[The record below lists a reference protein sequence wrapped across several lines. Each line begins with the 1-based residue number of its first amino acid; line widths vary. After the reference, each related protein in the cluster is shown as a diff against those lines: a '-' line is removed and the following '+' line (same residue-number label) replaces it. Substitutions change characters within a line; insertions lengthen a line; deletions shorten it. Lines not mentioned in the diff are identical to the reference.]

1 MFNLAKNI
9 SAVRAEIQRAAQ
21 AAGRNANT
29 VMLLA
34 VSKGQPVEA
43 IAAAVA
49 AGVRD
54 FGENQVQEALQKMAA
69 LDHEHLRWH
78 FIGAV
83 QSNKTRAI
91 AEHFD
96 WLHSLD
102 RLSIAERLARQ
113 RPRGMAPLDVCLQVN
128 IDREAT
134 KAGID
139 PDQLEVLARG
149 VVALPNLRLRGLMV
163 IPRPR
168 AGMAQYVEK
177 FTQRDGLPRPRA
189 GMAQRQPFRELASL
203 LARLRATS
211 PRFAGLD
218 TLSMGMSADLDAAIA
233 EGATIV
239 RVGRAI
245 FGPRP
250 DPQPHS

>member
-1 MFNLAKNI
+1 MFKLGKNI
-9 SAVRAEIQRAAQ
+9 SAVRTEIHRAAQ
-21 AAGRNANT
+21 AAGRSANT

-43 IAAAVA
+43 VAAAAA
-49 AGVRD
+49 AGIRD
-54 FGENQVQEALQKMAA
+54 FGESQVQEALQKMAA
-69 LDHEHLRWH
+69 LGHDRLTWH
-78 FIGAV
+78 FIGPV

-91 AEHFD
+91 AEHFA

-113 RPRGMAPLDVCLQVN
+113 RPPGMAPLDVCLQVN

-134 KAGID
+134 KAGVD
-139 PDQLEVLARG
+139 PDQLEALALG
-149 VVALPNLRLRGLMV
+149 VAALPNLRLRGLMV
-163 IPRPR
+163 I
-168 AGMAQYVEK
+168 
-177 FTQRDGLPRPRA
+177 PRPRA

-233 EGATIV
+233 EGATVV
-239 RVGRAI
+239 RIGRAI

>member
-9 SAVRAEIQRAAQ
+9 SAVRAEIQGAAQ
-21 AAGRNANT
+21 TAGRNANA

-54 FGENQVQEALQKMAA
+54 FGESHVQEALQKMAA
-69 LDHEHLRWH
+69 LNQECLRWH

-134 KAGID
+134 KAGVK
-139 PDQLEVLARG
+139 PDQLEALALA
-149 VVALPNLRLRGLMV
+149 VAALPNLRLRGLMA

-168 AGMAQYVEK
+168 VTGE
-177 FTQRDGLPRPRA
+177 R
-189 GMAQRQPFRELASL
+189 RQPFRELASL

-239 RVGRAI
+239 RIGRAI

-250 DPQPHS
+250 DPQPHA